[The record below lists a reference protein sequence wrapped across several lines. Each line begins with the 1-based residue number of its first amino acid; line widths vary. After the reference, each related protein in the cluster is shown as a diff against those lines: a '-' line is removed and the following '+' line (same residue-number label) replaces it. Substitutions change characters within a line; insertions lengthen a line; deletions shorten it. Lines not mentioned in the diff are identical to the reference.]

1 MIVFYGIF
9 VKKQYKMSTI
19 LVFAGSNSSTSIN
32 HKLATFTA
40 SVLSNN
46 DVILLDMAKVT
57 IPIYSEDA
65 EKNDG
70 FSTELKKVN
79 NAIISAD
86 ALVISVNEH
95 NSGLSSFF
103 KNLIDWLSRL
113 DRNFLEGKKVLLLS
127 TSPGKR
133 GAISAMEQAKGVLP
147 RFGAE
152 IVATFSLPSFYDNFK
167 EGVLIEPNIKKEYQ
181 EVINQ
186 FLAKL

>member
-1 MIVFYGIF
+1 
-9 VKKQYKMSTI
+9 MSNI
-19 LVFAGSNSSTSIN
+19 LAFAGSNSSTSIN
-32 HKLATFTA
+32 YKLATFTA
-40 SVLSNN
+40 SVLGDNA
-46 DVILLDMAKVT
+46 VTLLDMSKVN
-57 IPIYSEDA
+57 IPMYSEDA

-70 FSTELKKVN
+70 FSTELKNVN
-79 NAIISAD
+79 SAIASAD
-86 ALVISVNEH
+86 ALVIAVNEH

-113 DRNFLEGKKVLLLS
+113 DRNFLEGKRVLLLS

-152 IVATFSLPSFYDNFK
+152 IVASFSLPSFYDNFK
-167 EGVLIEPNIKKEYQ
+167 EDVFVASNLKTEYQ
-181 EVINQ
+181 AVVDQ